1 MAKAV
6 GVGKTT
12 VGKVWKAH
20 RLKPHL
26 EKTFKLSHDKH
37 FTAKLKDVIGLY
49 MNPPEKALVLSV
61 DEKSQIQALDRTQ
74 PGLPLKPGRNG
85 TRTHDYIRHGTCCLF
100 AALNA
105 QTGEVLARCE
115 KRHRHQEYLRFLRL
129 IDKTTSKQL
138 QVHLILDNYAT
149 HKHLKVKEWLK
160 KHPRFHPHFIP
171 TSSSWLNM
179 VERFF
184 GKITAERIRRGAFKS
199 VLELTEAIHSYI
211 ETHNRNPKPYVR
223 TKTAEEIIDKLK
235 PVYQMTNNTMY

>member
-1 MAKAV
+1 
-6 GVGKTT
+6 
-12 VGKVWKAH
+12 
-20 RLKPHL
+20 
-26 EKTFKLSHDKH
+26 
-37 FTAKLKDVIGLY
+37 

-100 AALNA
+100 TALNT

-115 KRHRHQEYLRFLRL
+115 KPHRHQEYLRFLRL

-223 TKTAEEIIDKLK
+223 TKTAEEIINKLK
-235 PVYQMTNNTMY
+235 PVYQMTKITMY